1 MLKSNWSIGDTG
13 KGARV
18 VRQRLRLGPARK
30 SKQACRLMDS
40 TVRNML
46 CAKLARKSV

>member
-18 VRQRLRLGPARK
+18 VRQRLRLTPARK
-30 SKQACRLMDS
+30 SKQACRLMDIAARH
-40 TVRNML
+40 TL
-46 CAKLARKSV
+46 CAKLSRKSA